1 MIDPGSLPAILADV
15 AGAGLLAVGALGVA
29 FPSPLAHSFG
39 VPLRDKSAVVFVR
52 ATGVRD
58 VALGAVL
65 LAASLRG
72 AGDVLLVA
80 VIAGLAISLA
90 DFANAFFGGD
100 RVLHRQHVVHVGG
113 AAYFAAILALLLHA
127 LT

>member
-15 AGAGLLAVGALGVA
+15 AGAGLVAVGALGIA
-29 FPSPLAHSFG
+29 FPTPLAQSFG
-39 VPLRDKSAVVFVR
+39 MPLHDRSAVVFVR

-58 VALGAVL
+58 AAIGAIV

-80 VIAGLAISLA
+80 VIACLFISFA

-100 RVLHRQHVVHVGG
+100 RVLHRQHIVHIGG
-113 AAYFAAILALLLHA
+113 AALFAAILALLLQT
-127 LT
+127 LR

>member
-1 MIDPGSLPAILADV
+1 MIDPSSLPAVLADV

-29 FPSPLAHSFG
+29 FPAPLAQSFG
-39 VPLRDKSAVVFVR
+39 MPLNDKATAVFVR

-58 VALGAVL
+58 LALGAVL

-72 AGDVLLVA
+72 DGHVLLVA
-80 VIAGLAISLA
+80 VIACLVISLA

-100 RVLHRQHVVHVGG
+100 RVLHRQHVVHIGG
-113 AAYFAAILALLLHA
+113 AALFAAILALLIPL
-127 LT
+127 LR